1 MEEYLLDTLSNIE
14 SSHPNCGILLTGDFN
29 RLDVSQVTNHFRFKQ
44 LVDFPTRGDNTLDL
58 ILTNW
63 NEYCLKPVKLPPF
76 GLSDH
81 CTVTIY
87 PKVRSKCVKPF
98 KKIFIRDMCLSS
110 SRLLVDT
117 LLTLIGQLLIFS
129 RILKKSVNSLTTLY
143 ISDWTQSCLRK
154 L

>member
-1 MEEYLLDTLSNIE
+1 MEQYLLDTLSNIE
-14 SSHPNCGILLTGDFN
+14 SFHSNCGILLTGDFN

-44 LVDFPTRGDNTLDL
+44 LVDFATRGDNTLDL

-63 NEYCLKPVKLPPF
+63 NEYYLKPVKLPPF
-76 GLSDH
+76 DLSDH

-98 KKIFIRDMCLSS
+98 KKNFIRDMCLSS
-110 SRLLVDT
+110 KQALGRY
-117 LLTLIGQLLIFS
+117 LTLIGQLLIFS
-129 RILKKSVNSLTTLY
+129 RILKKSINSLTTLY